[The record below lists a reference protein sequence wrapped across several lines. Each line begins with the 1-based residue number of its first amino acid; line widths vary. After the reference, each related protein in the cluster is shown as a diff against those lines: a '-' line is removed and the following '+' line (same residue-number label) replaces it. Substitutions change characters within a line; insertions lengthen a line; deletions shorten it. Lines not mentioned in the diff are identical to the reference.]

1 MCFLHLWDS
10 DTEEQRGELGQDRG
24 MHTQQ
29 LKLAPGV
36 ALEGHERRGS
46 QEVEKI
52 QFWGEGGRGGLVPK
66 GKELLQLGKE
76 RRLLTVSLGGG
87 EWGV

>member
-1 MCFLHLWDS
+1 M
-10 DTEEQRGELGQDRG
+10 GLGTAV
-24 MHTQQ
+24 HTQQ

-36 ALEGHERRGS
+36 ALEGHERRVS

-52 QFWGEGGRGGLVPK
+52 QFRHEGGRGGLVPK

-76 RRLLTVSLGGG
+76 RWLLAVSL
-87 EWGV
+87 